1 MKNTVIIT
9 SLILSSISI
18 SEAYAKGGHHH
29 LRMEPHHKTQ
39 DGLVIGGFAD
49 FQVGSHSQDLEE
61 HGSTRNLRFRND
73 TEIHVHFNQTAD
85 NGMRYGAVIELEA
98 DISAADRNEGLNADK
113 TYIFLQGNAGRLE
126 LGSNSDAGHTLGV
139 SASNIAAAA
148 GGIHGDYDLY
158 VHFPEAPG
166 GMHHINIIHSPSLP
180 LSYMHG
186 VSEDASKIT
195 YYSPL
200 FNGLQFGVSFIPDS
214 GDAGSAA
221 GFSGENNMMQFENA
235 FNIGLNYQ
243 RDLGHDISVTASA
256 IGEFGEAEN
265 AMREDLAAYALGL
278 NLHYAGFSLG
288 GSYSDWGDS
297 TLTTASTSDDGG
309 YWSLGAAYAAGNA
322 GFSVTYMESEV
333 DNNEL
338 TALSIGADYLLAP
351 GLTPYVETTIF
362 DIDAGDASIS
372 GNNGVVTLAGVQL
385 NF

>member
-1 MKNTVIIT
+1 
-9 SLILSSISI
+9 
-18 SEAYAKGGHHH
+18 
-29 LRMEPHHKTQ
+29 
-39 DGLVIGGFAD
+39 
-49 FQVGSHSQDLEE
+49 
-61 HGSTRNLRFRND
+61 
-73 TEIHVHFNQTAD
+73 
-85 NGMRYGAVIELEA
+85 
-98 DISAADRNEGLNADK
+98 
-113 TYIFLQGNAGRLE
+113 
-126 LGSNSDAGHTLGV
+126 
-139 SASNIAAAA
+139 
-148 GGIHGDYDLY
+148 
-158 VHFPEAPG
+158 
-166 GMHHINIIHSPSLP
+166 
-180 LSYMHG
+180 
-186 VSEDASKIT
+186 
-195 YYSPL
+195 
-200 FNGLQFGVSFIPDS
+200 
-214 GDAGSAA
+214 
-221 GFSGENNMMQFENA
+221 MQFENA
-235 FNIGLNYQ
+235 FNVGLNYQ